1 MCNEFTQ
8 IHNIEI
14 DNNIFN
20 NKIWFFINETIR
32 YKKIICIDIE

>member
-20 NKIWFFINETIR
+20 NKMIF
-32 YKKIICIDIE
+32 YKRNNQIQKNYLH